1 MEPEDRSK
9 PRMPKPNSGS
19 SVPAQQV
26 KWEMLRIRVRVYRG
40 TWFISLSTTTLIIVD
55 SRAVNILTECPNL
68 CTTLEITNNM
78 ASCLRAI
85 VRRTFI
91 LIMTIRQT
99 LLPAQI
105 LLLINREGSVLS
117 LPWILMKTRYLRIIL
132 ITCRRLTSNRRCH
145 LSIIFHKSRSLAT
158 IRITLMVRI
167 PSQKRMP
174 MQERMLLCKCMEIT
188 SQLPHQVQETIWM
201 TRRVIKQWL
210 LMDQQSQLGLSGLL
224 MLWVLGIRW
233 LQVTHKREIE
243 NIRLV
248 IIQTSNTNLNTNQP
262 INKTLIIRNIKIWW
276 LETLDPQLHQKTI
289 QTTWETP
296 EVSKHNLILHT
307 QALTLI

>member
-1 MEPEDRSK
+1 
-9 PRMPKPNSGS
+9 
-19 SVPAQQV
+19 
-26 KWEMLRIRVRVYRG
+26 MLRIRVRVFKG

-68 CTTLEITNNM
+68 CTTLEIINNM

-105 LLLINREGSVLS
+105 LLLINREDSVLS
-117 LPWILMKTRYLRIIL
+117 LPWILMKTRCLRIIL

-158 IRITLMVRI
+158 IRITPMVRI
-167 PSQKRMP
+167 PSQKRML

-188 SQLPHQVQETIWM
+188 SQVPHQLQETIWM
-201 TRRVIKQWL
+201 TRRVIKQWV
-210 LMDQQSQLGLSGLL
+210 SWLGYELV
-224 MLWVLGIRW
+224 WVL
-233 LQVTHKREIE
+233 LLE
-243 NIRLV
+243 NISYLLHL
-248 IIQTSNTNLNTNQP
+248 QWFTTSLFNIFIDNDLYPFLASYGPTKTTGP
-262 INKTLIIRNIKIWW
+262 IR
-276 LETLDPQLHQKTI
+276 
-289 QTTWETP
+289 
-296 EVSKHNLILHT
+296 
-307 QALTLI
+307 